1 MHSSSSC
8 DPPRHLSWNQ
18 GLEQKAQTAAR
29 LAVVWIAI
37 GLLAAA
43 VMRADGALGRQLEV
57 SAKPSELIYLP
68 PTPFLKAVCLG
79 YQHAL
84 ADVLWFRTISYFGRH
99 YRDDR
104 LYPWLAGMCN
114 AVTDLDPAAEYVYR
128 FGGLILLWEADFTDA
143 GIALLEKGTQNIPAS
158 WELQY
163 MLGFSYYFFKD
174 DLAAA
179 SRTLHAA
186 ALLPDAPEFVS
197 GLAALTHAAREGA
210 SRAIDFLTEVERNS
224 TSDEIRKVIRQRI
237 RELTLSRDIEALQ
250 AATEAFAKRFSR
262 QPMALEELVSTGM
275 LASIPPEPFGGRY
288 LYDPQTRRVQS
299 SLGHQPR
306 HLSSSRKREELL
318 KRLGQEGD
326 HGSRT

>member
-1 MHSSSSC
+1 
-8 DPPRHLSWNQ
+8 
-18 GLEQKAQTAAR
+18 
-29 LAVVWIAI
+29 
-37 GLLAAA
+37 
-43 VMRADGALGRQLEV
+43 
-57 SAKPSELIYLP
+57 
-68 PTPFLKAVCLG
+68 
-79 YQHAL
+79 L

-99 YRDDR
+99 YRSDR

-114 AVTDLDPAAEYVYR
+114 AVTDLDPAAEHVYR

-163 MLGFSYYFFKD
+163 MLGFGYYFFKD

-179 SRTLHAA
+179 SRTLRAA

-197 GLAALTHAAREGA
+197 SLAALTHAAREGT

-224 TSDEIRKVIRQRI
+224 TSDETRKVIHQRI
-237 RELTLSRDIEALQ
+237 LELTLSRDIDALQ
-250 AATEAFAKRFSR
+250 AVAEAFAIRFGR
-262 QPMALEELVSTGM
+262 RPMDLEEIVSAGM

-306 HLSSSRKREELL
+306 HLSSSRNREELL

-326 HGSRT
+326 HGSRP